1 MTSLPWWSELGACV
15 RRAAGSVPRSIVAV
29 PTGFVGLVERVGAW
43 SSEGVMVMVGDEGVF
58 DMTECDVVQSP
69 LVQRNGHVRIP
80 LNVVVL
86 SEWVRA
92 HGGFALTSE
101 SHDRFRVGGECWHE
115 R

>member
-29 PTGFVGLVERVGAW
+29 
-43 SSEGVMVMVGDEGVF
+43 GDEGVF
-58 DMTECDVVQSP
+58 DMAECDVVQSP
-69 LVQRNGHVRIP
+69 LVQRSGHVRIP

-101 SHDRFRVGGECWHE
+101 SHDRFRVGEACVSE
-115 R
+115 